1 MPPVPCKDPDAVLVP
16 SKESAEVSTS
26 TMKASV
32 SQKTSQK
39 IPPNF
44 VPFINI
50 PLLEL
55 SKALLLAGLAALI
68 FHQLGLFEQNHYYY
82 WMAVYA
88 VVQLVDMISPATGN
102 LLQYIYPPVL
112 VAYNVAYLNFRPTYT
127 EAFAFMPTI
136 LFLIGVPMSVCLH
149 RYFAHAAFTTTRLG
163 QFVVG
168 LVSTF
173 AYQGGCL
180 WWAGKH
186 VRHHHH
192 CDQPKDPHSVV
203 QQGFAYA
210 FCGWTMNPINLK
222 ERDLKFVEAR
232 LQVPELFFL
241 DKFYLLP
248 VAITFTAL
256 EQVLGYERPFIAYS
270 ILLPML
276 LCRLITL
283 LFNVEYH
290 PADNVKRCKS
300 VDNPRLLALIVGES
314 EHDLHHKMPA
324 MSRRNDWDLACKF
337 YHHDICVCVCVSCAY
352 ICCANHIIIIIIDL
366 TSYCPF
372 TDWISLSW
380 MESLGLVWDLR

>member
-39 IPPNF
+39 TPPNF

-324 MSRRNDWDLACKF
+324 MSRRNDWDLA
-337 YHHDICVCVCVSCAY
+337 Y
-352 ICCANHIIIIIIDL
+352 
-366 TSYCPF
+366 
-372 TDWISLSW
+372 WISLSW